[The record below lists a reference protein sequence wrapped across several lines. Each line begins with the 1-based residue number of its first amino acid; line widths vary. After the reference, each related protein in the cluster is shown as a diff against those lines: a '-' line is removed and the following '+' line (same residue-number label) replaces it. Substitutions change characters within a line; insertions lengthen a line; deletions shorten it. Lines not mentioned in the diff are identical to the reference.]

1 MSIAFNSRNHN
12 IFNPEVNEESMIKEN
27 ESRYCIPYN
36 TTNPS
41 KHYDVTKEE
50 ELFFDKLLEKSGH
63 LKGEFQLSRL
73 SDGTVNVSY
82 KTYPVGKI
90 KLQGRKHSM
99 LVLTNLYKQ
108 NSIEGTMDDF
118 IHGIDGWIKYI
129 GNVLRLK

>member
-1 MSIAFNSRNHN
+1 MA
-12 IFNPEVNEESMIKEN
+12 KEN
-27 ESRYCIPYN
+27 ESKYYIPYN
-36 TTNPS
+36 STNPS
-41 KHYDVTKEE
+41 KEYDITKEE
-50 ELFFDKLLEKSGH
+50 ELFFDKLLEKSVH

-99 LVLTNLYKQ
+99 LVLTSLYKQ

-118 IHGIDGWIKYI
+118 IRGIDGWIKYI
-129 GNVLRLK
+129 GTILRLK

>member
-1 MSIAFNSRNHN
+1 MAS
-12 IFNPEVNEESMIKEN
+12 EN
-27 ESRYCIPYN
+27 EPKYYIPYN

-41 KHYDVTKEE
+41 KHYDLTKDE
-50 ELFFDKLLEKSGH
+50 ELFFDKLLEKSKH

-99 LVLTNLYKQ
+99 LVLTSLYKQ
-108 NSIEGTMDDF
+108 NSIEGTTDEF
-118 IHGIDGWIKYI
+118 IRNIDGWIKYI
-129 GNVLRLK
+129 STILRLK

>member
-1 MSIAFNSRNHN
+1 MA
-12 IFNPEVNEESMIKEN
+12 KEN
-27 ESRYCIPYN
+27 ESKYYIPYN
-36 TTNPS
+36 TINPS
-41 KHYDVTKEE
+41 KNYELTKDE
-50 ELFFDKLLEKSGH
+50 ELFFDKLLEKSVQ

-99 LVLTNLYKQ
+99 LVLTSLYKQ

-129 GNVLRLK
+129 GTVFRLK